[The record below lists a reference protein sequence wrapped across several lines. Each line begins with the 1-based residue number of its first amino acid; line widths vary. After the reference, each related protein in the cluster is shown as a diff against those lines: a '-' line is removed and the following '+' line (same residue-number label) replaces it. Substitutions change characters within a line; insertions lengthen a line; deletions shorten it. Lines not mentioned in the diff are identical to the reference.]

1 MPEIYAVHASA
12 SIGPVYVAGGKPR
25 DQYSHEMTETCS
37 LTDRVYQ
44 DKSSQMKITE
54 LDAATGIRIP
64 VPDYLHANLKVVVKK
79 EGPEVVVEDYEEMIT
94 EHVERRVLFFFQQL
108 IAVYKTKLYF
118 ESVGASDQ
126 AVSAT
131 AVAVKVNGST
141 QELTKRQAAHSST
154 HPRLIAYDSQ
164 AWKKYKE
171 QGGPKPEG
179 FVFLKGTDYY
189 RTQNATMNM
198 PKAINDADREIDE
211 KTAFSKLR
219 EKSAVVVNKTSRGDL
234 TPDQGIIEF
243 CTEALGEVRAA
254 KARLA
259 AANKDP
265 AVQKVLSQY
274 EDNLVEIMQQV
285 KNDPLFLGNFLNI
298 KFADH
303 LDAKSTGVLLK
314 IRYAAIRNLN
324 IKQAELIQKVEIVR
338 KRVLNAVTHGRK
350 PDYFDLA
357 FRAIVIQQAKTK
369 EDRQRLEKLFNFSLD
384 HFAAQNN
391 ATAVAKYTKTKGLLA
406 PHLKD
411 INFIAR
417 DILQDMRKLRTEE
430 ANQRAQITKDLRAMK
445 GWIQRELGEEVKKQF
460 PNAAAS
466 QSTICRIERCMKLV
480 SPQIAGELS
489 QVFGVDSGLFMP
501 HFFYD

>member
-1 MPEIYAVHASA
+1 MPEIYAVQASA
-12 SIGPVYVAGGKPR
+12 SIGPIYVAGGKSR
-25 DQYSHEMTETCS
+25 DHYSHEMTETCS

-44 DKSSQMKITE
+44 DKSSQIKITA
-54 LDAATGIRIP
+54 LDAATGTRIS
-64 VPDYLHANLKVVVKK
+64 VADYLHVNLKAVVKK
-79 EGPEVVVEDYEEMIT
+79 EPLEVVVEDYEEMIT

-126 AVSAT
+126 AVPAA
-131 AVAVKVNGST
+131 AVFVKVNGST

-154 HPRLIAYDSQ
+154 HPRLIAYDNQ
-164 AWKKYKE
+164 AWKKHKE
-171 QGGPKPEG
+171 QGDPKPEG

-198 PKAINDADREIDE
+198 PKPINDADREIDE
-211 KTAFSKLR
+211 KTASSKLR
-219 EKSAVVVNKTSRGDL
+219 EKSAILVNKASQGEL
-234 TPDQGIIEF
+234 TPDQGILEF
-243 CTEALGEVRAA
+243 CKEALVEVRAG
-254 KARLA
+254 KARLI

-265 AVQKVLSQY
+265 AVQKVLSKY
-274 EDNLVEIMQQV
+274 EDNLIVIMQQIQG
-285 KNDPLFLGNFLNI
+285 DASFLENFLNI
-298 KFADH
+298 KFGDG

-324 IKQAELIQKVEIVR
+324 IKQAELVQKVDAVR
-338 KRVLNAVTHGRK
+338 KIVLTAVSHGRK

-357 FRAIVIQQAKTK
+357 FRATVIEQTHTN
-369 EDRQRLEKLFNFSLD
+369 EDRQRLEKLFNFSPD

-406 PHLKD
+406 PHLQD
-411 INFIAR
+411 INFVAR
-417 DILQDMRKLRTEE
+417 EILQDMRRLRTEE
-430 ANQRAQITKDLRAMK
+430 SYQRAQITKDLREMK
-445 GWIQRELGEEVKKQF
+445 GWIQRRLGDEVKKQF
-460 PNAAAS
+460 PDAAAS
-466 QSTICRIERCMKLV
+466 QSTISRIESCKKLV
-480 SPQIAGELS
+480 TPQIAGELS